1 MKKFIVKK
9 IDFYKIEEELKNIGF
24 DISYLMNAKNKYQ
37 YLNLKIFG
45 LTLPQANILKQ
56 TALTVGADCAV
67 HRDVLTANI
76 EKTDCILGGSIS
88 QILKI
93 SDKLKNQPFSM
104 KVLADVIEERI
115 KTEEKITPKLVGILN
130 LTKNS
135 FSDGGQFYDFSS
147 AVEHLHQLID
157 EGADIID
164 IGAESTKAFSEPV
177 SANDQLEK
185 IEPILNYIQKSNI
198 NVPIS
203 IDTRSSEV
211 ALRTIDLGASII
223 NDVSG
228 FDFDKNL
235 VNVVSSTGKKVIIQ
249 HSQGTPENMQI
260 KPKYENLV
268 DEIYLSLQNKVEFAQ
283 QKGILKDNIIIDVG
297 IGFGKTKEQ
306 NFELIRR
313 IDEFKSIGCE
323 IMLGISR
330 KSLLDMKD
338 ETNEVKD
345 IYTTALSSLAIERN
359 VDYLRVHNVKMHKA
373 LIELMKNF

>member
-297 IGFGKTKEQ
+297 IGYGKTKEQ

>member
-104 KVLADVIEERI
+104 KVLADVLEERI

-135 FSDGGQFYDFSS
+135 FSDGGQFYDFNS

-164 IGAESTKAFSEPV
+164 IGAESTKSFSEPV

-185 IEPILNYIQKSNI
+185 IEPILNYMQKNNI
-198 NVPIS
+198 SVPIS

>member
-88 QILKI
+88 QILRI

-104 KVLADVIEERI
+104 KVLADVLEERI

-164 IGAESTKAFSEPV
+164 IGAESTKPFSEPV
-177 SANDQLEK
+177 SANDQLKK
-185 IEPILNYIQKSNI
+185 IEPILNYIQKNNI
-198 NVPIS
+198 SVPIS

-345 IYTTALSSLAIERN
+345 VYTTALSSLAIERN
-359 VDYLRVHNVKMHKA
+359 VDYLRVHNVKMHKV

>member
-164 IGAESTKAFSEPV
+164 IGAESTKPFSEPV

>member
-164 IGAESTKAFSEPV
+164 IGAESTKPFSEPV

-338 ETNEVKD
+338 KTNEVKD

>member
-135 FSDGGQFYDFSS
+135 FSDGGQFYDFNS

-164 IGAESTKAFSEPV
+164 IGAESTKPFSEPV

-185 IEPILNYIQKSNI
+185 IEPILNYMQKNNI
-198 NVPIS
+198 SVPIS

-283 QKGILKDNIIIDVG
+283 EKGILKDNIIIDVG

>member
-88 QILKI
+88 QILRI

-104 KVLADVIEERI
+104 KVLADVLEERI

-164 IGAESTKAFSEPV
+164 IGAESTKPFSEPV
-177 SANDQLEK
+177 SANDQLKK
-185 IEPILNYIQKSNI
+185 IEPILNYIQKNNI
-198 NVPIS
+198 SVPIS